1 MDARKLLEQWNLQPS
16 KGLGQNFLVERAA
29 LEKIVAAAELTPDD
43 VVLEIG
49 AGLGTLTGRLA
60 QCAGHVVAVELDQRL
75 IPVLEHVL
83 SGLDN
88 VTLVQG
94 DILALDPAT
103 ILQAQIANRKSQIG
117 KSANRKSANRQIRK
131 SQIGK
136 SANQQISNLQLPV
149 ASPQSPASYLLHPAS
164 CIHYKVVANLPYY
177 ITSAVL
183 RHLLE
188 ASLKPQ
194 RMVLT
199 VQREVAE
206 RIVARPGQMSLLAV
220 SVQFYGQPKLM
231 FRIRPGSFYPSPEV
245 ESAVVRIDLHAAPPV
260 PVEDTAAFFR
270 VVRAGFAQRRKQL
283 RNTLAAGL
291 RRSPEE
297 VAARLRE
304 AGVDPRQRAEALSL
318 EEWARVAQVLA
329 NITVET
335 PSTCSLH
342 PGSGQKNDGA
352 HLQR

>member
-1 MDARKLLEQWNLQPS
+1 
-16 KGLGQNFLVERAA
+16 
-29 LEKIVAAAELTPDD
+29 
-43 VVLEIG
+43 
-49 AGLGTLTGRLA
+49 
-60 QCAGHVVAVELDQRL
+60 
-75 IPVLEHVL
+75 
-83 SGLDN
+83 
-88 VTLVQG
+88 
-94 DILALDPAT
+94 
-103 ILQAQIANRKSQIG
+103 
-117 KSANRKSANRQIRK
+117 
-131 SQIGK
+131 
-136 SANQQISNLQLPV
+136 
-149 ASPQSPASYLLHPAS
+149 
-164 CIHYKVVANLPYY
+164 VVANLPYY

-220 SVQFYGQPKLM
+220 SVQFYGQPKLL
-231 FRIRPGSFYPSPEV
+231 FRIKPGSFYPPPEV
-245 ESAVVRIDLHAAPPV
+245 ESAVVRIDLHTAPPV